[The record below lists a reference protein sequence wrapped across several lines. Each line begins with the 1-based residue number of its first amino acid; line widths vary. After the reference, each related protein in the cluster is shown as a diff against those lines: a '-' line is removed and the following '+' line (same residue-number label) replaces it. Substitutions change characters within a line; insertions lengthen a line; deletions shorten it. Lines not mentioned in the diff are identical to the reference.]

1 MSTCVIF
8 GGAGFIGTHLARH
21 FLETGRFTHCH
32 LADIRECP
40 LEGEKGITTSKTD
53 VRREIPG
60 NLVAERP
67 EWIINLAAIHREPG
81 HVREE
86 YFETNLAGARNV
98 CAWTDRVGCDNIYF
112 TSSISVYG
120 PTTGPTD
127 ESSPIQPSTPYG
139 GSKFPAELIH
149 DMWRRGKAGRRLM
162 ICRPGVIY
170 GPGDPGNI
178 LRMINAIKKGY
189 FAYPGSPKIYK
200 SYGYIYG
207 LLDSIDFVMD
217 SEMEYFVYNYVESP
231 TQTLGELVKTVKETL
246 ETGALVMSI
255 PLWMLLPISKII
267 QALIGFKNPIH
278 PVRVRKAATPTHIVP
293 QALIDKGFN
302 FTYDFASSLIHWQAT
317 APEDFKGKRAGEETP
332 PRTSLKLS
340 RRSER
345 AEPDAARDRR
355 RTAETTEKEMSDQ

>member
-21 FLETGRFTHCH
+21 YLETGRFTHCH
-32 LADIRECP
+32 LADIRESA
-40 LEGEKGITTSKTD
+40 LDGDKGVSTSLTD
-53 VRREIPG
+53 VRRPIPE
-60 NLVAERP
+60 NLVTEPP

-98 CAWTDRVGCDNIYF
+98 CAYADRVGCDNIYF

-127 ESSPIQPSTPYG
+127 EGSPIQPSTPYG
-139 GSKFPAELIH
+139 GSKYPAELIH
-149 DMWRRGKAGRRLM
+149 EMWLRAKPGRRLM
-162 ICRPGVIY
+162 ISRPGVIY

-178 LRMINAIKKGY
+178 LRMINAIKRGY

-217 SEMEYFVYNYVESP
+217 SEMEYFVYNYVETP
-231 TQTLGELVKTVKETL
+231 TQMLGELVKTVKQTL
-246 ETGALVMSI
+246 SRRALVLSI
-255 PLWMLLPISKII
+255 PLWVLLPISKTI
-267 QALIGFKNPIH
+267 QVLAGFKNPIH

-293 QALIDKGFN
+293 QALIDKGFT

-317 APEDFKGKRAGEETP
+317 APEDFDGVKIDTRLR
-332 PRTSLKLS
+332 PRTSLILS
-340 RRSER
+340 RRSKR
-345 AEPDAARDRR
+345 SGRPSRTDRK
-355 RTAETTEKEMSDQ
+355 AVADVVEKEISE